1 MGALTEA
8 QREAVAILVRE
19 VRASFASGEIP
30 EAEVSCWS
38 DLHDHVDANDFLQDI
53 EHLNPHELTE
63 PCVQAQMDA
72 FIGWDNEV
80 IDAAE
85 FTLFGKVS

>member
-1 MGALTEA
+1 MAALTEA

-19 VRASFASGEIP
+19 VRASFAAGEIP
-30 EAEVSCWS
+30 EAEVECWS

-53 EHLNPHELTE
+53 EHLNPHEFAE
-63 PCVQAQMDA
+63 PTLEAFLSWDA
-72 FIGWDNEV
+72 AC

-85 FTLFGKVS
+85 FALFGKVSE